1 MSLFCILKMAEK
13 LHFLRTCNSE
23 VIDMNPYIVYV
34 KLDEENRITSVD
46 SSAFLRETDGWTE
59 IDSGYGDKHHHAQGN
74 YFDKP
79 PCDERGIY
87 RYKAYQFVDAPAGKI
102 IARFFKNDEE
112 YVILE
117 RTQEEMDADYV
128 PPEVKPT
135 DAERIS
141 KLESEKKLLT
151 AQVQALSDR
160 NDFMEDCIAEMATIV
175 YA

>member
-1 MSLFCILKMAEK
+1 MDINTSK
-13 LHFLRTCNSE
+13 
-23 VIDMNPYIVYV
+23 VYV
-34 KLDEENRITSVD
+34 LPDADGRIT
-46 SSAFLRETDGWTE
+46 RIDGGITVGNIRDFTGWVL
-59 IDSGYGDKHHHAQGN
+59 IDEGTGDRYNLCQGN
-74 YFDKP
+74 YLPGPLTD
-79 PCDERGIY
+79 DRGIY

-128 PPEVKPT
+128 PPEIKPT

>member
-1 MSLFCILKMAEK
+1 M
-13 LHFLRTCNSE
+13 
-23 VIDMNPYIVYV
+23 DMQPYIVYV
-34 KLDEENRITSVD
+34 RADDAGRITAIN
-46 SSAFLRETDGWTE
+46 SSAFLADVTGWME
-59 IDSGYGDKHHHAQGN
+59 IDSGYGDKYHHAQGN

-79 PCDERGIY
+79 LCDERGIC
-87 RYKAYQFVDAPAGKI
+87 RYKLVNGRP
-102 IARFFKNDEE
+102 
-112 YVILE
+112 VE

-128 PPEVKPT
+128 PPEVNPT

-141 KLESEKKLLT
+141 QLESEKKLLT

>member
-1 MSLFCILKMAEK
+1 MEMQ
-13 LHFLRTCNSE
+13 
-23 VIDMNPYIVYV
+23 PYVVYV
-34 KLDEENRITSVD
+34 KVDEFNRITAIN
-46 SSAFLRETDGWTE
+46 SSEFLTDVTGWTE
-59 IDSGYGDKHHHAQGN
+59 IDSGYGDKYHHAQGN

-79 PCDERGIY
+79 LYDDRGIC

-102 IARFFKNDEE
+102 IARFFKNGEE

-135 DAERIS
+135 DAERILQ
-141 KLESEKKLLT
+141 LESEKKLLT

>member
-1 MSLFCILKMAEK
+1 MEM
-13 LHFLRTCNSE
+13 R
-23 VIDMNPYIVYV
+23 PYIVYV
-34 KLDEENRITSVD
+34 KVDESNRVTSIN
-46 SSAFLRETDGWTE
+46 SSAFLADVTGWTE
-59 IDSGYGDKHHHAQGN
+59 IDSGYGDKYHHAQGN

-79 PCDERGIY
+79 LCDERGIC
-87 RYKAYQFVDAPAGKI
+87 RYKLVNGRP
-102 IARFFKNDEE
+102 
-112 YVILE
+112 VE

-135 DAERIS
+135 DAERILQ
-141 KLESEKKLLT
+141 LESEKKLLT

>member
-1 MSLFCILKMAEK
+1 M
-13 LHFLRTCNSE
+13 
-23 VIDMNPYIVYV
+23 DMQPYIVYV
-34 KLDEENRITSVD
+34 RADDAKRITSIN
-46 SSAFLRETDGWTE
+46 SSAFLPKTTGWME
-59 IDSGYGDKHHHAQGN
+59 IDSGFGDKYHHAQGN

-79 PCDERGIY
+79 LCDERGIY

-102 IARFFKNDEE
+102 IARFFKNGEE

-135 DAERIS
+135 DAERILQ
-141 KLESEKKLLT
+141 LESEKKLLT